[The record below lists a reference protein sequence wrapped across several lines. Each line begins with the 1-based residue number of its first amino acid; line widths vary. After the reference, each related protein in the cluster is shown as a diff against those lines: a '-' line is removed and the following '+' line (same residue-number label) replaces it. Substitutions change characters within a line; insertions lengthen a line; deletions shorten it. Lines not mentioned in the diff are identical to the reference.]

1 MSAQDGQFAQCFC
14 HDPKGVQAG
23 PLIEQLVMET
33 IGEGFIGSSFLG
45 IVAYKNNQPQGLHQD
60 QGVLHCGG
68 VQEAPWSINT
78 MYTLDDF
85 SAENGGT
92 LVVPCATTLLSV
104 RCLPDPTV
112 LKSVGVLRVGARTS

>member
-1 MSAQDGQFAQCFC
+1 MTTSAQDGQFAQCFC

-68 VQEAPWSINT
+68 VQEAPWSMNT

-92 LVVPCATTLLSV
+92 LVVPCATTSSPSAVCPIRL
-104 RCLPDPTV
+104 CLKPW
-112 LKSVGVLRVGARTS
+112 GVCV